1 MTLPDDSG
9 AQQGLDSIIEC
20 TEVGRLPLPLAIPEV
35 RAHLDIL
42 KGAFSLIQGRSADVH
57 EGLSAWLQSD
67 EGAGEA
73 ETLQAWLASATCTL
87 QGLLAVVQNEH
98 QPLENAGLLTGQ
110 LPIHQV
116 CKRLGVAGDG
126 KEVQRVMTRGDPC
139 FSKLTA
145 SVCL

>member
-1 MTLPDDSG
+1 MTLPDDFG
-9 AQQGLDSIIEC
+9 AQQDPEPIIEC
-20 TEVGRLPLPLAIPEV
+20 TEGSRMLLPLAIPEA

-98 QPLENAGLLTGQ
+98 QGVENAGLQTGH
-110 LPIHQV
+110 LPIDQV
-116 CKRLGVAGDG
+116 CNSLGIVGDG
-126 KEVQRVMTRGDPC
+126 KGG
-139 FSKLTA
+139 SG
-145 SVCL
+145 